1 MAHVDRSQSWPRRTP
16 SGSCAT
22 QAPRERRLNVC
33 RQEFNHERP
42 HEALD
47 EDTRAAS
54 YTPSPRPL
62 PDRLPPLEY
71 PDRFEVRYV
80 SANGCIRWKG
90 RWAPSARMSRLP
102 HRGRSVTAL
111 EVHLLC
117 LHHVSLTPVGDRPAD
132 VGRAQQ
138 KKLYGRG
145 RG

>member
-1 MAHVDRSQSWPRRTP
+1 VLVPTLLAERAPTQLGGTVLSVLRFGWFCIGAMAHADRSQSWPRRTP

-54 YTPSPRPL
+54 YTPFPRPL
-62 PDRLPPLEY
+62 PARLPPLEH

-90 RWAPSARMSRLP
+90 RWAPSGSYEPTTPSRP
-102 HRGRSVTAL
+102 
-111 EVHLLC
+111 
-117 LHHVSLTPVGDRPAD
+117 
-132 VGRAQQ
+132 
-138 KKLYGRG
+138 
-145 RG
+145 